1 MKFED
6 LIQSEIPVLIDF
18 YADWCGPCKT
28 LGPIIQQVKN
38 DMGESVRIVK
48 IDVDA
53 NQGVAGKL
61 NVMSI
66 PTIMIYKKGKQLWR
80 VSGVQSKQA
89 IIAKL
94 NECIEEQVSPV

>member
-6 LIQSEIPVLIDF
+6 LIQSETPVLIDF
-18 YADWCGPCKT
+18 YADWCGPCKV
-28 LGPIIQQVKN
+28 LGPIVQQVKN
-38 DMGESVRIVK
+38 EMGDAIKVVK

-53 NQGVAGKL
+53 NQAVASKL
-61 NVMSI
+61 QVMSI
-66 PTIMIYKKGKQLWR
+66 PTMMIYKKGKQLWR

-94 NECIEEQVSPV
+94 NESIDVTAE